1 MRQVG
6 DQRHR
11 AQVDGLARGVGS
23 SEQQQPLRWRRSC
36 LACLALHRRVVARS
50 LAAERAVVGHLL
62 RDEQVQQRVAT
73 WLGLGL
79 EILE

>member
-11 AQVDGLARGVGS
+11 AQVDGLARGVGP
-23 SEQQQPLRWRRSC
+23 SEQQQPLRWRRGG
-36 LACLALHRRVVARS
+36 LACLALRRRVVARS

-62 RDEQVQQRVAT
+62 RHEQVQQRVAA
-73 WLGLGL
+73 WLCQRLGLG
-79 EILE
+79 

>member
-1 MRQVG
+1 M
-6 DQRHR
+6 
-11 AQVDGLARGVGS
+11 
-23 SEQQQPLRWRRSC
+23 
-36 LACLALHRRVVARS
+36 S